1 MVEISIIKFYIFLLP
16 HNNDFC
22 TQIKEIIL
30 WYWPR
35 KILNYYSITKS
46 SVMFTLRF
54 AFVRDLNQNINLTSS
69 LVLWDIF
76 KIFSNYFNSRVYQS
90 HFSLSSIP
98 VISIFYLKHQLHLLF
113 SATKASH
120 TYAESVHSTHSS
132 NLALHHPPSTPRAVS
147 AEDITR

>member
-1 MVEISIIKFYIFLLP
+1 MEIKFHIFLLP
-16 HNNDFC
+16 HNNDFYLF
-22 TQIKEIIL
+22 L

-54 AFVRDLNQNINLTSS
+54 AFVRILNQNINLTSS

-76 KIFSNYFNSRVYQS
+76 KIFSNYFNNRVYH